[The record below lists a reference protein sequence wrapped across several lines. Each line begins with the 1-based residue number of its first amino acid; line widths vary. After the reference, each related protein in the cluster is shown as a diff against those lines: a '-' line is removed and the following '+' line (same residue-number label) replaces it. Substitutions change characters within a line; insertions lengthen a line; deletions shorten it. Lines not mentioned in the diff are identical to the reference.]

1 VRSKNACPFFLSSS
15 LQGRNQIP
23 WEGMMKKL
31 IFVLLV
37 GLMLNIAQAE
47 TSLETFKALM
57 GAINASTELG
67 FSAPFLIPGYGVEM
81 TGGRYRN
88 YATDGTKDLGQIKGL
103 VTALATSVRGLD
115 PAIWVSFHIRYSG
128 DDVDVVLR
136 QKFADLGKVDKWET
150 WANGELV
157 KP

>member
-1 VRSKNACPFFLSSS
+1 
-15 LQGRNQIP
+15 
-23 WEGMMKKL
+23 MMKKL